1 MLPVSGVRY
10 MRYFNRYGD
19 EDDTSGGTGGGN
31 IRDRERIY
39 GWPLHLFPDAARRA
53 ESLGYA
59 CLGGQFQFRIAAATC
74 EMYWLAADSSER
86 EPNESWRAYCERSR
100 VEVLGKFAKIVAEID
115 FLAEARNWPTL
126 TAEIERGLNI
136 AKALFFVAYFVTDGE

>member
-1 MLPVSGVRY
+1 METRMILPAELVEG
-10 MRYFNRYGD
+10 
-19 EDDTSGGTGGGN
+19 TSVTGN
-31 IRDRERIY
+31 EY

-100 VEVLGKFAKIVAEID
+100 VEVLGKFAKIIAEID